1 MSHTTT
7 ELMGF
12 FYNMKTCTKCNI
24 EKELT
29 NFGKSKKGKNGV
41 DSLCK
46 CCRKQYYIENKERH
60 SERSREY
67 YLKNKNKIIKRS
79 LKYSLD
85 NKEIIKKKNKKYVL
99 ENKEK
104 IRAYQKKWRE
114 ENKEYL
120 SQYQKKYQS
129 KRIKIDLIFKLK
141 AAIRNRIKHSLKRGT
156 NQIIKCD
163 NTENILGCTIIEFIE
178 YIQSKFTEG
187 MNIENHGKWHLDHII
202 PLASATTEE
211 EVIRLN
217 HYTNFQPLWAEDN
230 LRKGSKINN

>member
-1 MSHTTT
+1 
-7 ELMGF
+7 
-12 FYNMKTCTKCNI
+12 MKTCTKCNI

-114 ENKEYL
+114 ENKGYL

-129 KRIKIDLIFKLK
+129 KRINEDPLYRFNLSIRSLISKSF
-141 AAIRNRIKHSLKRGT
+141 KRGK
-156 NQIIKCD
+156 NKFIK
-163 NTENILGCTIIEFIE
+163 NMSSEEILNCSIDHFRE
-178 YIQSKFTEG
+178 YISSMFKDG
-187 MNIENHGKWHLDHII
+187 MSFDNYGKWHLDHII